1 MSRTTSIL
9 WNLSAKAS
17 VMAAALLVMGCGPS
31 PELAGGARRP
41 KPGCES
47 GEASVGREHAA
58 TRGKL
63 AIWIGASLDSMDL
76 RPDQRATTTAIMA
89 DLDVKTA
96 PSRAARKRIAA
107 ALADEIAAGSLSREQ
122 VEARLAELARV
133 DQAAG
138 AALDDAANRLYAALD
153 AKQRKQFLRAMRAN
167 WRHSAEDFRGKN
179 DKAKARE
186 LIEDLDLTSDQKHAI
201 RAKVREEI
209 KGSMSAAREQR
220 HAARDR
226 IKAAVRAFRSDQFDA
241 AAYSLGKESLAARRS
256 GLAVRLR
263 IATAALPALSAAQ
276 RERVAAY
283 IRAHGDNLD

>member
-1 MSRTTSIL
+1 
-9 WNLSAKAS
+9 
-17 VMAAALLVMGCGPS
+17 MAAALLLMGCGPS

-41 KPGCES
+41 HPGCES
-47 GEASVGREHAA
+47 GEASFHGAREHAA
-58 TRGKL
+58 ARSRL
-63 AIWIGASLDSMDL
+63 AVWIGASLDSVDL
-76 RPDQRATTTAIMA
+76 RPEQRVTTRAIMA
-89 DLDVKTA
+89 DLDAKTA

-107 ALADEIAAGSLSREQ
+107 ALADEIAAGSLSRDLA
-122 VEARLAELARV
+122 EARLAELARV

-138 AALDDAANRLYAALD
+138 AALDEAANRLYAALD
-153 AKQRKQFLRAMRAN
+153 APQRKQLLRAMRSN
-167 WRHSAEDFRGKN
+167 WRHSVGDEGHGE
-179 DKAKARE
+179 KAKAKA
-186 LIEDLDLTSDQKHAI
+186 LIEDLDLTRDQKHAI

-209 KGSMSAAREQR
+209 KGSMSSAREQR

-241 AAYSLGKESLAARRS
+241 AAYSLGKESLAARRT

-263 IATAALPALSAAQ
+263 VATAALPALSVAQ

>member
-1 MSRTTSIL
+1 
-9 WNLSAKAS
+9 
-17 VMAAALLVMGCGPS
+17 MAAALLFIGCGPS

-47 GEASVGREHAA
+47 GEASHHGAREHAA
-58 TRGKL
+58 ARSRL
-63 AIWIGASLDSMDL
+63 ALWIGASLDSIDL
-76 RPDQRATTTAIMA
+76 RADQRVTTRAIMA
-89 DLDVKTA
+89 DLDAKTA

-107 ALADEIAAGSLSREQ
+107 ALADEIAAGSLSRDLA
-122 VEARLAELARV
+122 EARLAELARV

-138 AALDDAANRLYAALD
+138 AALDDAANQLYAALD
-153 AKQRKQFLRAMRAN
+153 ARQRKQLLRAMRSN
-167 WRHSAEDFRGKN
+167 WRHGAGDEGHGE
-179 DKAKARE
+179 KAKAKA
-186 LIEDLDLTSDQKHAI
+186 LLEDLDLTRDQKHAI
-201 RAKVREEI
+201 RAKVRDEI
-209 KGSMSAAREQR
+209 KGSMSSAREQR

-263 IATAALPALSAAQ
+263 VATAALPALSAAQ

-283 IRAHGDNLD
+283 IRAHGENLD